1 MAIIF
6 KYGLKELKQFLSK
19 WHGGEGFMERA
30 GLCACVHEEADVSA
44 LFLVSEQIPRSNNFS
59 PFKIRFHKVPVPVPI

>member
-19 WHGGEGFMERA
+19 GHGGEGFMDHA
-30 GLCACVHEEADVSA
+30 GLCTCVHQEGDLPT
-44 LFLVSEQIPRSNNFS
+44 LFLLSEQILRRNY
-59 PFKIRFHKVPVPVPI
+59 FHKVPVPGPV